1 MGYVENKHGVNY
13 MQLDIKDLLE
23 RVVSTFV
30 QATAGMIA
38 VDQLV
43 DMGAAQWKLVAGA
56 GGAAVLSMLKGYFAA
71 RFTGNDTCSL
81 VRDKTTSLPA
91 TMTGEEI

>member
-1 MGYVENKHGVNY
+1 MAIDY
-13 MQLDIKDLLE
+13 KDLLE
-23 RVVSTFV
+23 RVISTFV

-38 VDQLV
+38 VDQIV
-43 DMGAAQWKLVAGA
+43 DMGVSEWKLIVGA

-81 VRDKTTSLPA
+81 VRDKTTSLSA
-91 TMTGEEI
+91 TMQSAKK

>member
-30 QATAGMIA
+30 QATAGMIG
-38 VDQLV
+38 VDQIV
-43 DMGAAQWKLVAGA
+43 HNG
-56 GGAAVLSMLKGYFAA
+56 S
-71 RFTGNDTCSL
+71 
-81 VRDKTTSLPA
+81 
-91 TMTGEEI
+91 